1 MTLLK
6 AKFVR
11 LVEDAL
17 KYLVDAIYLD
27 SCCARAIYVNGRRVY
42 LYLADYATIGSD
54 NAAVWLNDSELIL
67 ARHALKVSILWVVK

>member
-1 MTLLK
+1 MGDALK
-6 AKFVR
+6 EFRYVR

-42 LYLADYATIGSD
+42 LHLADYATIGSD
-54 NAAVWLNDSELIL
+54 NAAVWLYDSKLIL
-67 ARHALKVSILWVVK
+67 ARHAL